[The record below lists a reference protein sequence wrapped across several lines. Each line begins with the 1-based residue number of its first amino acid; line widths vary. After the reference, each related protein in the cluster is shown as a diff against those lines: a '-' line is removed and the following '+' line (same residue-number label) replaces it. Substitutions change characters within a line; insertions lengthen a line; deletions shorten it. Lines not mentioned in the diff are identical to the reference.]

1 MAPLTLNHGLEPRP
15 EGTAAVD
22 DVALWQGRPLPLNK
36 GLQVVDTLVGDSADL
51 GLKIAPDAKVQ
62 EHTVLG
68 QQGPEVVGPEVG
80 QLLLAPLLDD
90 LGLVAWCAI
99 LLSAKV
105 ALGVCG
111 IQPWLDNI
119 LHDLQALLG
128 PHHEA
133 LQEPERRS
141 PIAV

>member
-51 GLKIAPDAKVQ
+51 GLNIAPDAEVRG
-62 EHTVLG
+62 HTVRG
-68 QQGPEVVGPEVG
+68 QWGPEVVGPEVG
-80 QLLLAPLLDD
+80 QLLFALLLDD
-90 LGLVAWCAI
+90 LGLVAWCTI

-111 IQPWLDNI
+111 IQP
-119 LHDLQALLG
+119 
-128 PHHEA
+128 
-133 LQEPERRS
+133 
-141 PIAV
+141 